1 MLNNFTEPVPLNEK
15 ERITN
20 LAEFDIDYSNIESN
34 FKDLA
39 HLAATI
45 AGTEISLVNLIDSV
59 TQWTVS
65 NHGLDLTQ
73 MPREESVCQY
83 TIANEGPFEVLD
95 LSKDD
100 RFSQRF
106 YVKGPLDLK
115 YYLGI
120 PLSTSEGINIGALCV
135 LDTQMKPLSQ
145 EKIEMLQIIAS
156 EIVNRLKAM
165 KAINQLK
172 QQVVKAKEIQKKVG
186 HNIRGPVAGI
196 IGLTGLI
203 IQQGPNN
210 DLDEVLECISLVQQ
224 SGKSI
229 LEVAD
234 EILYGE
240 NVEPVKVE
248 EFNLQL
254 FKEKLEHLYNQQA
267 TDKNITLEIHV
278 NERNRQIPFLKN
290 KLLQITGNLVSHALR
305 CTRPGGWIKVDLD
318 LTVEATNNI
327 LKIKVQDSAEFSDHK
342 DPDVVLSM
350 VKQLVESLDGT
361 FKLLSDPEKG
371 SMIETL
377 IPQHYLPH
385 VSFDD
390 TL

>member
-1 MLNNFTEPVPLNEK
+1 MLKNFTEPVPSNEE

-45 AGTEISLVNLIDSV
+45 AGTDISLVNLIDSV

-65 NHGLDLTQ
+65 SHGLDLTQ

-100 RFSQRF
+100 RFSERF

-120 PLSTSEGINIGALCV
+120 PLSTAEGVNIGALCV

-145 EKIEMLQIIAS
+145 EKIEMLKIIAS

-165 KAINQLK
+165 KTITHLK
-172 QQVVKAKEIQKKVG
+172 QQVVKAKEIQKKVS
-186 HNIRGPVAGI
+186 HDIRGPVAGI

-210 DLDEVLECISLVQQ
+210 NLDEVLECISLIQQ

-234 EILYGE
+234 EILYGD
-240 NVEPVKVE
+240 NVEPVIVE

-267 TDKNITLEIHV
+267 RNKDITFDIRV

-290 KLLQITGNLVSHALR
+290 KVLQITGNLVSHALR
-305 CTRPGGWIKVDLD
+305 CTPTGGWIRVDLD
-318 LTVEATNNI
+318 LAVEATNNI
-327 LKIKVQDSAEFSDHK
+327 LKIKVQDSADFSDRK
-342 DPDVVLSM
+342 DPDVVLTM

-371 SMIETL
+371 SMIETQ

-385 VSFDD
+385 VSFDN